1 VEGSRIVL
9 AAKAVGRC
17 SLVNKVPDNGEEM
30 ASEASGPVAGE
41 AAQAKVDPA
50 KSGPSW
56 KQVAV
61 TAGGYAVAAVGAV
74 VVTLVAT
81 RNSARMANAAAYAH
95 GLLDGAEAA
104 KHGYDFDEDDDY

>member
-1 VEGSRIVL
+1 MS
-9 AAKAVGRC
+9 
-17 SLVNKVPDNGEEM
+17 KVPESSEEM
-30 ASEASGPVAGE
+30 ASEVSGPVADE
-41 AAQAKVDPA
+41 DAQAEAGPV

-61 TAGGYAVAAVGAV
+61 AAGGFAVTAVGAV

-95 GLLDGAEAA
+95 GLLDGAKAA
-104 KHGYDFDEDDDY
+104 RNSYDFDEDDYYFDEDDD